1 MSVRSAGKTIREARI
16 KAGLSQE
23 KLSDGICSLQSLS
36 RIENESAGVSP
47 STFQALMARA
57 GAPCE
62 VFPVFENWN
71 DFDCFFHLKHAR
83 FHLNSWQ
90 LDAAYEEL
98 NQLEAKE
105 WNQNRFY
112 YQEWLLLHSMLQFRS
127 GQCSHAQNC
136 DTLLTALHISRPT
149 IDLSDFRHLLLSI
162 NEIELLIYA
171 AQELLYLNHPDECLG
186 ICSQLQ
192 TYLSNTEIAFLEK
205 DHLLAEL
212 AVVYCKYLIANKE
225 YSAANQLAD
234 THRHQMV
241 LNGDDT
247 SLLELTFLTGVSS
260 YYLGDPE
267 AALLH
272 FKDVFY
278 SAHAIHS
285 PYATISR
292 NYACT
297 NLNLELPSNLL
308 EVPDIPLCYYE
319 TKKITDISAFTDGVY
334 DYNAS
339 TIITIGSLIQKFR
352 LDNNVSQQML
362 CQGLCSKSKLS
373 KIENGTLQPDVAL
386 AEALLQRL
394 GFSER
399 EFVFW
404 GDAKEA
410 KFHEL
415 KFRLMHDIYL
425 SADDKAAYIAQL
437 KKLITPKDTLY
448 YQFYL
453 IQDAIQ
459 CKTPKDKLQKLQM
472 ALACT
477 LPHFN
482 IGEIGN
488 FRLSWAELSI
498 LNGIAHSCILSGDYL
513 KTINYCKHILIYQK
527 VANPDIIFQSHAF
540 SITLRTLAR
549 SLYLQEH
556 HKELIDT
563 FLSFDITSLNYN
575 LRNCGELFFFYAQS
589 LCECSQFDCVDLYA
603 KYSCA
608 AYDISELSPNR
619 TILIESLQTE
629 NNFQIEY

>member
-62 VFPVFENWN
+62 VFPVFENWK

-90 LDAAYEEL
+90 LDTAYEEL

-127 GQCSHAQNC
+127 GQCSHAQNY

-171 AQELLYLNHPDECLG
+171 AQELLYLNHPDECLS

-285 PYATISR
+285 PFATISR

-308 EVPDIPLCYYE
+308 EVPDIPLCYFE

-453 IQDAIQ
+453 LETTTLPNFCDDVIEV
-459 CKTPKDKLQKLQM
+459 LQQ
-472 ALACT
+472 ALSCT
-477 LPHFN
+477 LPQFDIN
-482 IGEIGN
+482 QISSY
-488 FRLSWAELSI
+488 RLSWTELSI
-498 LNGIAHSCILSGDYL
+498 LNNIAHAYRLRNNSLPGITYYKQLL
-513 KTINYCKHILIYQK
+513 EYQRI
-527 VANPDIIFQSHAF
+527 VTPDIMLQSRTYAV
-540 SITLRTLAR
+540 TLRMLVR
-549 SLYLQEH
+549 SFYLQEH
-556 HKELIDT
+556 HKELVDT
-563 FLSFDITSLNYN
+563 LMNLDLTVLNYN
-575 LRNCGELFFFYAQS
+575 LSNCGGFYFYYIQS
-589 LCECSQFDCVDLYA
+589 LCECKKYA
-603 KYSCA
+603 NVALFTKYSYA
-608 AYDISELSPNR
+608 TYSLMELSQNSYA
-619 TILIESLQTE
+619 LIQGMSDEY
-629 NNFQIEY
+629 NIQIEY